1 MWGFKTLEPKEPRPT
16 AILVRLPEGMVVLE
30 ILQGKQILISSSYPH
45 VSVRKPRKAVY
56 NP

>member
-1 MWGFKTLEPKEPRPT
+1 MAT